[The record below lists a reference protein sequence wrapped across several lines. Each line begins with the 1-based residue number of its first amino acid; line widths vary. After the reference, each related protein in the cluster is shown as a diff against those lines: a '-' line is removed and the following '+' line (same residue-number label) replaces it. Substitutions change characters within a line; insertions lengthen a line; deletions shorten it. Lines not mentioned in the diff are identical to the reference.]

1 MLSLILL
8 TITVLL
14 GTGCQTNHAV
24 HRQFSKRVR
33 ELHTVAILPIKATAI
48 KMGMAGPEP
57 DQFPQVEEFQRQL
70 IAQLTPQM
78 ESRGFK
84 VIQSKLPAGHW
95 GAITNGFEKREIWLQ
110 CQLHRAYEKWVDDW
124 LPGYPSRQLMRPE
137 AELLAEYEGADALLF
152 IRAEVIT
159 ETPLSAGKT
168 AALVAAQIGMV
179 ALMVPVAVLSGGSSG
194 LGTMGSEPKAG
205 CRLKVVLVDGRSG
218 DILWRSFVE
227 PKSLESASL
236 EQTVKRV
243 FSSYPKQ

>member
-8 TITVLL
+8 TITILL

-95 GAITNGFEKREIWLQ
+95 GAITNDFEKREVWMQLQ
-110 CQLHRAYEKWVDDW
+110 LSRAYESLARIMGRVRGE
-124 LPGYPSRQLMRPE
+124 LVRPE
-137 AELLAEYEGADALLF
+137 AELLAGYEGADALLF
-152 IRAEVIT
+152 VLAEAIT
-159 ETPLSAGKT
+159 ETPAAT
-168 AALVAAQIGMV
+168 AARVTENTLVFFAGLAA
-179 ALMVPVAVLSGGSSG
+179 ALAGHSGGMK
-194 LGTMGSEPKAG
+194 LAGSPEG
-205 CRLKVVLVDGRSG
+205 GRLEVILVDGRSG
-218 DILWRSFVE
+218 DILWRSFVTAE
-227 PKSLESASL
+227 SLGGTKL
-236 EQTVKRV
+236 EQAMQKV
-243 FSSYPKQ
+243 FSRYPNQ